1 MCVNQSDDVTDLTEF
16 ETELQQAMRH
26 VDAPEGFAEC
36 VLAKAARP
44 DPQQAKVLTMPR
56 RVRVWAGG
64 AIAAAVLA
72 GVFVTH
78 EVRLRHQ
85 RLEAER
91 AQQQFETAMQI
102 TGETLQ
108 DVRRQLQLAGVE
120 LGD

>member
-1 MCVNQSDDVTDLTEF
+1 MNQSEEKWDKF
-16 ETELQQAMRH
+16 EEQLAQAMRR
-26 VDAPEGFAEC
+26 VDAPEGFAER
-36 VLAKAARP
+36 VLERAAQPEARR
-44 DPQQAKVLTMPR
+44 AKVLAMPR
-56 RVRVWAGG
+56 RVRAWAGG

-78 EVRLRHQ
+78 EVRLRDQ

-102 TGETLQ
+102 TDLALDHT
-108 DVRRQLQLAGVE
+108 RRQLQRAGVE